1 MAEGFVGAFEPASP
15 AEVLHLCVV
24 EAKDLIAA
32 DKGGTSDPFAIVTLL
47 DGMGKQWHTSEK
59 LKTAVVKKTLAPT
72 WEAEKTFGKHA
83 SAEDLAASTLN
94 IALFDHDRIATSH
107 EPLGEVREL
116 TRRQTQIAETTPSLT
131 P

>member
-1 MAEGFVGAFEPASP
+1 MGAFEPASP

-24 EAKDLIAA
+24 EAKELITA
-32 DKGGTSDPFAIVTLL
+32 DKGGTSDPFAVVALL
-47 DGMGKQWHTSEK
+47 DGMGKQWHASEK

-116 TRRQTQIAETTPSLT
+116 TRRQTQIADTTPSLT